1 VSARVIYPAFACFL
15 DGAAAIAD
23 DESPKIQRCYG
34 GYSANNGGSALQ
46 CVIGNLRG
54 EKFLPAAPNLNNSI
68 LNNDCCQK
76 VLLPMSQVKSKP
88 RGGTRRGEGIY
99 RIASGKPKYRDHYQ
113 NKTVKRKRARA

>member
-1 VSARVIYPAFACFL
+1 VIYPAFACFL

-54 EKFLPAAPNLNNSI
+54 EKFFVSLGDLNGISVCERHENIPPS
-68 LNNDCCQK
+68 CTK
-76 VLLPMSQVKSKP
+76 SQQQHP
-88 RGGTRRGEGIY
+88 E
-99 RIASGKPKYRDHYQ
+99 
-113 NKTVKRKRARA
+113 